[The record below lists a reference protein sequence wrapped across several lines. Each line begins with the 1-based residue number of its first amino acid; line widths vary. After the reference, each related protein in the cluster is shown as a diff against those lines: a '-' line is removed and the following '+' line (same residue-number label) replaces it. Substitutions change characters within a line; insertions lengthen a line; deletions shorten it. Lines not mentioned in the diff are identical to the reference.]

1 MSFLA
6 KILGRNPTA
15 SEAARILAEHHAKQR
30 RMSERD
36 NLRTTTDDLRARL
49 GLPAWDWTKGGVA

>member
-1 MSFLA
+1 MNLNLFRR
-6 KILGRNPTA
+6 KPTA

-30 RMSERD
+30 HATDRD